1 MAPRLR
7 IITGKGGVGK
17 STVATAIAMAEA
29 QKGRTTLL
37 AEIHAGDRVS
47 CMLESQPVGGH
58 MRELLENLYV
68 VDMNLED
75 SIKEYALLT
84 MRFET
89 IYRTVFENRFV
100 KPLIRFIPSLTQME
114 MLGKIWHHQSQKENA
129 EPKFDRII
137 IDAPSTGH
145 AISMLRTPMA
155 LESVMPPGPM
165 KEHAKS
171 IRALLQDPTRTLI
184 NIVTIPEEMPIV
196 ELIELQEQFRNT
208 LKIRVGTTII
218 NQDLAPFN
226 IQQVENWKQAEDTI
240 KQALY
245 KLLAPRNARE
255 QAGKH
260 FLELL
265 PADILDQALRI
276 PQLPTTEIK
285 QSELLSLSKELGPHL
300 ERLNR

>member
-17 STVATAIAMAEA
+17 STLATAIAMAEA
-29 QKGRTTLL
+29 QRGHTTLL
-37 AEIHAGDRVS
+37 AEMHAGDRVS
-47 CMLESQPVGGH
+47 SMLNCQPVGGH
-58 MRELLENLYV
+58 MRELYENLYV

-75 SIKEYALLT
+75 CIKEYALLT

-89 IYRTVFENRFV
+89 IYRTVFENRFI
-100 KPLIRFIPSLTQME
+100 KPLIRFIPSLTEMV
-114 MLGKIWHHQSQKENA
+114 MLGKIGHHESEEENA
-129 EPKFDRII
+129 KPKFDRII
-137 IDAPSTGH
+137 LDAPSTGH

-155 LESVMPPGPM
+155 LESIMPPGPM

-196 ELIELQEQFRNT
+196 ELVELQEQFRDT
-208 LKIRVGTTII
+208 LKMRVGTTII

-226 IQQVENWKQAEDTI
+226 FQQVKNWKQTEDTI

-245 KLLAPRNARE
+245 KLLDIRNARQ
-255 QAGKH
+255 QASKDV
-260 FLELL
+260 LELL
-265 PADILDQALRI
+265 PKEILNQALRI
-276 PQLPTTEIK
+276 PQLPTIEIK
-285 QSELLSLSKELGPHL
+285 HSELLRLSEELGPHL
-300 ERLNR
+300 EQLNR